1 MRARVLCG
9 KFCPVTSNQRVPEYI
24 YFQILFQF
32 KISLVTH
39 VFASVFIGGDT
50 HIVLLFH
57 CVIHKIED

>member
-1 MRARVLCG
+1 MC
-9 KFCPVTSNQRVPEYI
+9 QRVPEYI

-39 VFASVFIGGDT
+39 VFASVLTGGDT
-50 HIVLLFH
+50 YIVLLFH